1 MAVNVYQPWQV
12 YTNET
17 LMILKNKLQLLGNV
31 NRDNEYLFAKKGMKA
46 GQTVNLRY
54 PARFL
59 GRVGETYNAE
69 AYQETSFQLTIR
81 PLQGVDIDIPSTEW
95 TLSLDDVKKRVL
107 DPAAAQL
114 ANNIERDCLN
124 IARTQVANAVGT
136 AGTIPTNVKT
146 YNQARAQLVYE
157 GFPDDDGS
165 NCMMISPDMQVE
177 VASSLSTVFNPQQ
190 VVTEV
195 FNKGLLGKG
204 YGFRWYE
211 SANLWAQ
218 TAGTRVAS
226 GAGTLSASP
235 VSGATSFAVTGFAP
249 GATVTAGDQF
259 TLAAVNAVNPMN
271 RQSLGKLR
279 QWSAASSVT
288 LTGGNGVIPVTMAIQ
303 YGAGN
308 AFANVDS
315 QPASNAALVFDQ
327 AATAQAMQGI
337 AWSRQAFTW
346 ACINQEEPN
355 NAETFYAT
363 DAETGI
369 QLRFARQWE
378 GRTNN
383 FINRF
388 DVLYAF
394 GVPYPQGAV
403 RIWSLT

>member
-1 MAVNVYQPWQV
+1 MPANIYQPWQV

-59 GRVGETYNAE
+59 GRSGETYTPE
-69 AYQETSFQLTIR
+69 AYQETSYQLTIR

-95 TLSLDDVKKRVL
+95 TLNLDDVKKRVL

-114 ANNIERDCLN
+114 ANNIERDCLS
-124 IARTQVANAVGT
+124 IALSAVANAVGT
-136 AGTIPTNVKT
+136 PGTTPTTVKT
-146 YNQARAQLVYE
+146 YNQARAMLVYE

-190 VVTEV
+190 TVTDV

-204 YGFRWYE
+204 YGFKWYE

-218 TAGTRVAS
+218 QSGTRVAS
-226 GAGTLSASP
+226 GAGTLSATP
-235 VSGATSFAVTGFAP
+235 ASGATSFTVTGFAA
-249 GATVTAGDQF
+249 GATFFKGETF

-279 QWSAASSVT
+279 RWAVAANTT
-288 LTGGNGVIPVTMAIQ
+288 LASGSGSIPVTLAIQ
-303 YGAGN
+303 YGATN

-315 QPASNAALVFDQ
+315 APASNAALIFDQ
-327 AATAQAMQGI
+327 AASTQAMQGL
-337 AWSRQAFTW
+337 AWSNSALTW
-346 ACINQEEPN
+346 ACINQEQPD

-394 GVPYPQGAV
+394 GVPYPTGAV
-403 RIWSLT
+403 RIYSLT